1 MYVQIELKLKPRN
14 SKAHKF
20 ESIMKKYIFIL
31 DALELMT
38 KLMVGKRV
46 EGVLFMDEN
55 TGRLTFKAYNRQPR
69 VRKKDVLVKKLP
81 WGWVR
86 ESLERI
92 KVFGSFPKEMGTAGM
107 MGLLEEH
114 AHDAKHALIERE
126 LDLIEFC

>member
-69 VRKKDVLVKKLP
+69 VRKKDVLES
-81 WGWVR
+81 GAHQGVR
-86 ESLERI
+86 QFSQ
-92 KVFGSFPKEMGTAGM
+92 GDGNCG
-107 MGLLEEH
+107 
-114 AHDAKHALIERE
+114 HDGPARRACARR
-126 LDLIEFC
+126 